1 MSTAVLELNDQALLI
16 KTQTG
21 EVYSEPGFSLHTEQ
35 GIITGL
41 PARQQAWLQPQ
52 NIYREY
58 WRQLNQAPLS
68 GEQQW
73 ARHHADIAYA
83 QLHSLL
89 TKAGTPEQL
98 ILCVPSTFDDQQ
110 LSLLLGLIDAF
121 KTEAVKTTVVS
132 VIDNSLANCLYLEDS
147 IESPENI
154 KSSEKQTLH
163 VDLQMQQMIVS
174 QVSFER
180 NSLRVEAH
188 QVIPD
193 IGASHIYN
201 ALASYIRD
209 LAIKNHRFDPL
220 HTSEGEQAIY
230 DQLPNLGA
238 RFGGISE
245 CELILSSPR
254 GDLPILLRKSELEA
268 LLEPRLQSLT
278 RLISKKSAADITLSH
293 NTKLISALHS
303 GFSRA
308 RQLNETQAV
317 DNCLRGYD
325 SLLKH
330 SENLHRITAIEQTV
344 SYTGRRKTDIAPPKP
359 ATHLLYQGRAWPLNE
374 PVSIGIDGKRLNITQ
389 LVDSRAT
396 LVISINNH
404 SLNILHRDNQT
415 SIELPDSAAPGGKI
429 FIGDFRLQLIEV
441 CNG

>member
-16 KTQTG
+16 KTQAG
-21 EVYSEPGFSLHTEQ
+21 EVYSEPGFALHTEQ

-68 GEQQW
+68 GDQQW

-98 ILCVPSTFDDQQ
+98 VLCVPSTFDDQQ
-110 LSLLLGLIDAF
+110 LSLLLGLIDAIN
-121 KTEAVKTTVVS
+121 TTVVS
-132 VIDNSLANCLYLEDS
+132 VIDSSLANCLYLEDY
-147 IESPENI
+147 IENLQTI
-154 KSSEKQTLH
+154 QAAEKQTLH
-163 VDLQMQQMIVS
+163 IDLQMHQMVVS
-174 QVSFER
+174 QISFER
-180 NSLRVEAH
+180 NSLRIEAH

-193 IGASHIYN
+193 LGASHIFN
-201 ALASYIRD
+201 ALAGYIRD
-209 LAIKNHRFDPL
+209 LAIKTHRFDPL

-230 DQLPNLGA
+230 DQLPSLVA

-245 CELILSSPR
+245 CDLSLSSPR
-254 GDLPILLRKSELEA
+254 GDLPMLLRKSEIEA

-278 RLISKKSAADITLSH
+278 RLISNSAAADITLSH
-293 NTKLISALHS
+293 NTKLIPALHS
-303 GFSRA
+303 GFSHA

-317 DNCLRGYD
+317 DNCLRSYD

-330 SENLHRITAIEQTV
+330 SENLHRITSFEQKVTY
-344 SYTGRRKTDIAPPKP
+344 SGRRKTDIAPPKP

-374 PVSIGIDGKRLNITQ
+374 PLSIGIDGKRLNITQ
-389 LVDSRAT
+389 LVDSSAA
-396 LVISINNH
+396 LVVSINNH
-404 SLNILHRDNQT
+404 SLNILYRDNQI
-415 SIELPDSAAPGGKI
+415 SIELPESAAPGGKI